1 MFEIG
6 EYIVYGNTG
15 VCKVAEMTT
24 MRAPGAKDDK
34 LYYALEP
41 VYDKGCR
48 LFTPVDNQK
57 VMMRPVMTRQEADHL
72 IERMKDI
79 DTLWVSDEKNRE
91 QIYKEAVRTCSSE
104 EWVRMI
110 KTLYIRKQSRLAAGK
125 KVTSS
130 DAKYLHMAEESLYGE
145 LSVVMGIPRA
155 QVEEYLVSR
164 VRESD
169 GAFDS

>member
-6 EYIVYGNTG
+6 EYIIYGNTG
-15 VCKVAEMTT
+15 VCKVGEVTKMA
-24 MRAPGAKDDK
+24 APGAEGDK
-34 LYYALEP
+34 LYYTLEP

-57 VMMRPVMTRQEADHL
+57 VKMRPVLTKEEADEL
-72 IERMKDI
+72 IMRIAEI
-79 DTLWVSDEKNRE
+79 DTLRVGDEKNRE
-91 QIYKEAVRTCSSE
+91 QVYKDAIRTCNCV

-110 KTLYIRKQSRLAAGK
+110 KTLYIRKESRLAAGK

-145 LSVVMGIPRA
+145 LSVVMGIPKDE
-155 QVEEYLVSR
+155 VEEYITNRVKESR
-164 VRESD
+164 KNKK
-169 GAFDS
+169 

>member
-15 VCKVAEMTT
+15 VCRVGEVKRMT
-24 MRAPGAKDDK
+24 APGADGDQ

-57 VMMRPVMTRQEADHL
+57 VKMRPVLTKEEADQL
-72 IERMKDI
+72 IGQIREI
-79 DTLWVSDEKNRE
+79 DTLRVGDEKNRE
-91 QIYKEAVRTCSSE
+91 QVYKDAIRTCNCV

-110 KTLYIRKQSRLAAGK
+110 KTLYIRKETRLAAGK

-130 DAKYLHMAEESLYGE
+130 DAKYLHLAEESLYGE
-145 LSVVMGIPRA
+145 LSVVMGIPKDEVEA
-155 QVEEYLVSR
+155 YIANQVKKSE
-164 VRESD
+164 
-169 GAFDS
+169 

>member
-15 VCKVAEMTT
+15 VCKVGEVTKMTV
-24 MRAPGAKDDK
+24 PGTEDDK
-34 LYYALEP
+34 LYYTLEP

-57 VMMRPVMTRQEADHL
+57 VKMRPIMTKEEADEL
-72 IERMKDI
+72 IAKIKEI
-79 DTLWVSDEKNRE
+79 DTLRVGDEKNRE
-91 QIYKEAVRTCSSE
+91 QVYKDTIRTCNCV

-110 KTLYIRKQSRLAAGK
+110 KTLYIRKEVRLAAGK

-130 DAKYLHMAEESLYGE
+130 DAKYLHLAEESLYGE
-145 LSVVMGIPRA
+145 LSVVMGIPKSEIEA
-155 QVEEYLVSR
+155 YITSCVKE
-164 VRESD
+164 
-169 GAFDS
+169 GK

>member
-15 VCKVAEMTT
+15 VCRVVEVTKMAV
-24 MRAPGAKDDK
+24 PGTKDDR
-34 LYYALEP
+34 LYYTLEP

-57 VMMRPVMTRQEADHL
+57 VIMRPVLTMQEADEL
-72 IERMKDI
+72 IGQIKEI
-79 DTLWVSDEKNRE
+79 DVLWVKDEKNRE
-91 QIYKEAVRTCSSE
+91 QIYKETIRTCSCV

-110 KTLYIRKQSRLAAGK
+110 KTLYIRRQSRLAAGK

-130 DAKYLHMAEESLYGE
+130 DARYLHLAEESLYGE
-145 LSVVMGIPRA
+145 LSVVMGIPKDEM
-155 QVEEYLVSR
+155 EEYIAKR
-164 VRESD
+164 VQE
-169 GAFDS
+169 G

>member
-15 VCKVAEMTT
+15 VCKVAEMTK
-24 MRAPGAKDDK
+24 MSVPGSGSDK

-57 VMMRPVMTRQEADHL
+57 VAMRPVMTRQEADCL
-72 IERMKDI
+72 IDRMKDI
-79 DTLWVSDEKNRE
+79 DVLPVSDEKNRE
-91 QIYKEAVRTCSSE
+91 QAYKEAVRTCDSV
-104 EWVRMI
+104 EWVRII
-110 KTLYIRKQSRLAAGK
+110 KTLYVRRQSRLAAGK

-130 DAKYLHMAEESLYGE
+130 DAKYLHLAEESLYGE
-145 LSVVMGIPRA
+145 LSVVMGIPKEE
-155 QVEEYLVSR
+155 VGEYLVSR
-164 VRESD
+164 VGEM
-169 GAFDS
+169 

>member
-15 VCKVAEMTT
+15 VCKVAETST
-24 MRAPGAKDDK
+24 MAVPGTKTDK
-34 LYYALEP
+34 LYYTLEP

-57 VMMRPVMTRQEADHL
+57 VKMRPVLTKKEADEL
-72 IERMKDI
+72 IGKIKEI
-79 DTLWVSDEKNRE
+79 ELLWVNDEKNRE
-91 QIYKEAVRTCSSE
+91 QIYKDAIRTCNCV
-104 EWVRMI
+104 EWVRII
-110 KTLYIRKQSRLAAGK
+110 KTLYLRKQSRLAEGK

-145 LSVVMGIPRA
+145 LSIVMGIPKDEMEKYITSR
-155 QVEEYLVSR
+155 VEEC
-164 VRESD
+164 
-169 GAFDS
+169 